1 MAVKAGEGTA
11 GGPAPRTAR
20 DRGEERQSCTR
31 VWTLPKS
38 LPLPSVSDSLA
49 KRLRDEPAGCNTV
62 EQMHSNERC
71 LAAPRAL
78 HVRPSPPTLAT
89 SWLAAWCCP
98 DQPSTAKDLHSDT
111 APGSTLKEALSCA
124 APCKATVKFGS
135 GSASCVTHL
144 CHPAGTRKGSPLSAA
159 HGIQAAGDPGV
170 CFLHL
175 GSVSPWG
182 S

>member
-11 GGPAPRTAR
+11 GGPALRTAR

-78 HVRPSPPTLAT
+78 HVRPSPPILAT
-89 SWLAAWCCP
+89 SWLAAWCCQTSLL
-98 DQPSTAKDLHSDT
+98 QPKTCTREHTQRS
-111 APGSTLKEALSCA
+111 ALLCCPMQSHCEIWFRK
-124 APCKATVKFGS
+124 C
-135 GSASCVTHL
+135 HL
-144 CHPAGTRKGSPLSAA
+144 CHPPISPCWHQAGKSPE
-159 HGIQAAGDPGV
+159 
-170 CFLHL
+170 CC
-175 GSVSPWG
+175 PWHP
-182 S
+182 SCW